1 MNSRAATALLAT
13 FALVASPGEAQ
24 TTDSAASFID
34 RGSGV
39 SLDQAIARAREQEPS
54 MRAAR
59 TAIDVARGTQL
70 QAGLR
75 RNPSLSME
83 FRGEPAGTDNQTV
96 LSVEWPLDLFRRDG
110 RIAVA
115 DREAAA
121 AELSIA
127 DRERRLAADVR
138 ARYGDVLAAVRDLAI
153 VEELGAAMQRQYDLL
168 RSRVDAGAAPPIERD
183 LLDVERR
190 RLDAE
195 RLLLLGRTERAMI
208 ELKRSLGAPPAE
220 PLRLRDT
227 LEDAVHH
234 DAASMPAA
242 GSADARPD
250 VREAEAR
257 VAVADARVDRAQRDG
272 RLDISL
278 FGGYMRMDSGFPQ
291 FGVSPAGAP
300 ERVHGVFHYLT
311 GGAMVS
317 LPLFNRNQGELASAR
332 AERAGAA
339 SLHAAARLS
348 AQTDIAGARALD
360 QRAQQAVQVYRE
372 GAKALAAR
380 NLSIVQ
386 QSYELGRTT
395 IFEVLAEQ
403 KRYLEFERAFTD
415 TLRAAYEARTVL
427 SRALGEWR

>member
-1 MNSRAATALLAT
+1 MNSRAATALLAM

-39 SLDQAIARAREQEPS
+39 SLDQAIARARAQEPS
-54 MRAAR
+54 IRAAR
-59 TAIDVARGTQL
+59 TAVDAAHGTRL

-115 DREAAA
+115 DREVAA
-121 AELSIA
+121 AELSVA
-127 DRERRLAADVR
+127 DRERQLAADVR

-153 VEELGAAMQRQYDLL
+153 VEELGAAIQRQYDLL

-195 RLLLLGRTERAMI
+195 RVLLLGRAERAMI

-234 DAASMPAA
+234 DAAITPAA

-300 ERVHGVFHYLT
+300 ERVHGLFHYLT
-311 GGAMVS
+311 GGATVS

-339 SLHAAARLS
+339 SLHDAARLS
-348 AQTDIAGARALD
+348 AQTEIAGARALD
-360 QRAQQAVQVYRE
+360 QRAQQAVQLYRE

-403 KRYLEFERAFTD
+403 KRYLELERAFTD

-427 SRALGEWR
+427 NRALGE

>member
-1 MNSRAATALLAT
+1 MV
-13 FALVASPGEAQ
+13 ALVASPGEAQ

-54 MRAAR
+54 IRAAR
-59 TAIDVARGTQL
+59 HAVDAARGTRL

-115 DREAAA
+115 DREVAA
-121 AELSIA
+121 AELSVA
-127 DRERRLAADVR
+127 DRERGLAADVR
-138 ARYGDVLAAVRDLAI
+138 ARYGDVLAAVRDLSL
-153 VEELGAAMQRQYDLL
+153 VEELGAAIQRQYDLL

-195 RLLLLGRTERAMI
+195 RVLLLGRTERAMI

-234 DAASMPAA
+234 DAAIAPAA

-272 RLDISL
+272 RPDISL

-300 ERVHGVFHYLT
+300 ERVHGLFHYLT

-339 SLHAAARLS
+339 SLHDAARLS
-348 AQTDIAGARALD
+348 AQTETAAARALD
-360 QRAQQAVQVYRE
+360 QRAQQAVQLYKE
-372 GAKALAAR
+372 GARALAAR

-403 KRYLEFERAFTD
+403 RRYLELERAFTD
-415 TLRAAYEARTVL
+415 TLRAAYEARTML
-427 SRALGEWR
+427 NRALGEWR